1 MLRWTLTTTLIL
13 LLAGAN
19 PAASD
24 RGHYLKHLR
33 FLASD
38 ELRGRGNS
46 MPELRIAANY
56 IARHFAEYGLEPAG
70 DDGTFFQEFE
80 ITTGHRLGLDNRLT
94 LFIDSG
100 PALILQLHRDYTPLT
115 YGGAIS
121 GSTDLVFVGFGI
133 SASEYGYDDYQAV
146 EVQGKVV
153 VMYDHEPQEQ
163 FSKSPFA
170 GRQLTPYSTITTKV
184 MTAKHRGA
192 AAVIIVPDSF
202 NHSDAASEPLPSSE
216 MEELGIQAVLLSAE
230 WGDNIIGLSGRKA
243 SEIRNQIDTHMQP
256 ASFVFDQVR
265 GEIRLDAEKVRHSVQ
280 NVVGKIP
287 GQTSKAIVIGAH
299 YDHLGLGGKNSLAP
313 ASVGQVHNG
322 ADDNASGTAG
332 LLQLARELAGSQP
345 RYNLL
350 LVGFAGEEM
359 GLLGSS
365 HYVEGPLIPLEDTI
379 AMLNMDMIGRSTGQ
393 LMIGGVGTAKEFK
406 GILDELAVDS
416 PLEFKLAET
425 PRGSSDHTS
434 FSVKQVP
441 ILFFFSGLHGDYHK
455 PSDDWNKIEITRSY
469 QILDVVRG
477 VVNRL
482 DQLADPPQFVDLGGA
497 DPHARPV
504 TGRGGGYGPSFGSIP
519 DMGYEEGGVRFAE
532 IRSGTPAHKAG
543 IKGGDILVEFD
554 GKTIDNLYDF
564 TYALRARSPGDEIKV
579 VVRRGARTLVFQV
592 VLEARR

>member
-1 MLRWTLTTTLIL
+1 MPKKCGIPSKTWWARF
-13 LLAGAN
+13 
-19 PAASD
+19 PAKPPRPSLS
-24 RGHYLKHLR
+24 G
-33 FLASD
+33 
-38 ELRGRGNS
+38 
-46 MPELRIAANY
+46 P
-56 IARHFAEYGLEPAG
+56 
-70 DDGTFFQEFE
+70 
-80 ITTGHRLGLDNRLT
+80 ITT
-94 LFIDSG
+94 
-100 PALILQLHRDYTPLT
+100 IL
-115 YGGAIS
+115 
-121 GSTDLVFVGFGI
+121 VW
-133 SASEYGYDDYQAV
+133 
-146 EVQGKVV
+146 
-153 VMYDHEPQEQ
+153 
-163 FSKSPFA
+163 
-170 GRQLTPYSTITTKV
+170 
-184 MTAKHRGA
+184 
-192 AAVIIVPDSF
+192 
-202 NHSDAASEPLPSSE
+202 
-216 MEELGIQAVLLSAE
+216 EE
-230 WGDNIIGLSGRKA
+230 
-243 SEIRNQIDTHMQP
+243 
-256 ASFVFDQVR
+256 
-265 GEIRLDAEKVRHSVQ
+265 
-280 NVVGKIP
+280 
-287 GQTSKAIVIGAH
+287 
-299 YDHLGLGGKNSLAP
+299 KNSLAP

-482 DQLADPPQFVDLGGA
+482 DQLADPPQFVDLGGGA

-504 TGRGGGYGPSFGSIP
+504 TGRAGGYGPSFGSIP